1 MASRAFTTRFMITC
15 SICRS
20 STRTGARSG
29 PCSILSATLSV
40 RSRLSR
46 WVSSESVSCRL
57 MTVGR
62 SVCLREKARSCR
74 TSAAARLAFWRICI
88 RSPCST
94 SATSWRMSSRSQWPL
109 MAVRRLLKSCA
120 TPPAS
125 WPTACIFWLC
135 TNCASSVLSSV
146 ASETTARSEEAP
158 SSTVRVK
165 ATCRKTSGPSP
176 VSRAISDRPRA
187 RPFAVSARRSAM
199 GRPSP
204 SRRSA
209 MSAPGRAR
217 SPSKQTRRLVGVGEP
232 PAGLEPRQ
240 SDGQILEEMVGHE
253 AGDLGAVQRHQQQ
266 VAPAVGAGKGQ
277 RAHRLAGGGEHVH
290 PVGAQRRIGEDRVE
304 VGAALHQ
311 GGGGGVLLQ
320 HPALGVDA
328 QPGEAGVREARDRGG
343 RRAPALEA
351 PEKRAAAHAGHH
363 HPSAVLGLLHR
374 DAVQPRLA
382 GQPVAR
388 RPGGE
393 ARLRP
398 GAEGGGIGA
407 EDATLEVAD
416 HDRLAMAV
424 EAADRSRAVAR
435 HQGEEAGAKREEVAA
450 ENEERDGKRAGNDGG
465 PRPELGQ
472 RRGEQQRPRRREPRA
487 GPEVAAQGRGPCLS
501 LVLHQSARPLAS
513 GQSRPNFRVQP
524 QVFFTRRKL
533 PGGCKPSRTG
543 GAEAGDE
550 KAVAVVE
557 RTEPP
562 APLGT
567 PVGVAAGEG
576 GGAIL
581 VLAGE
586 KRAGGV
592 DEHTARPHPEG
603 GGVEDRVLQRRE
615 AVELRRG

>member
-1 MASRAFTTRFMITC
+1 MGQLRKRVLQVDDGRPQRLLAREGEELPHQRRRPVGVLPDLHQVAMLHVGHVVAHEQQVAVPVDGGQEVVEVVRHAPGELAHRLHLLALHELRLERLELGRVRDDGEKRGGAVEHGAGEGHLQEDFRPVAGQPRDLGPAEGAALRGVGQPLGDRPAEPLEEIGDV
-15 SICRS
+15 
-20 STRTGARSG
+20 RTGPGAV
-29 PCSILSATLSV
+29 A
-40 RSRLSR
+40 
-46 WVSSESVSCRL
+46 
-57 MTVGR
+57 
-62 SVCLREKARSCR
+62 EK
-74 TSAAARLAFWRICI
+74 LA
-88 RSPCST
+88 
-94 SATSWRMSSRSQWPL
+94 
-109 MAVRRLLKSCA
+109 
-120 TPPAS
+120 
-125 WPTACIFWLC
+125 
-135 TNCASSVLSSV
+135 
-146 ASETTARSEEAP
+146 
-158 SSTVRVK
+158 
-165 ATCRKTSGPSP
+165 
-176 VSRAISDRPRA
+176 
-187 RPFAVSARRSAM
+187 
-199 GRPSP
+199 
-204 SRRSA
+204 
-209 MSAPGRAR
+209 
-217 SPSKQTRRLVGVGEP
+217 RRLVGVGEP

-240 SDGQILEEMVGHE
+240 RDGQILEEMVGHE

-311 GGGGGVLLQ
+311 GGGGGVLFQ

-398 GAEGGGIGA
+398 GAAGGGVGA

-465 PRPELGQ
+465 PGPELGQ

-513 GQSRPNFRVQP
+513 GQSRPNCRVQP
-524 QVFFTRRKL
+524 
-533 PGGCKPSRTG
+533 
-543 GAEAGDE
+543 
-550 KAVAVVE
+550 
-557 RTEPP
+557 
-562 APLGT
+562 
-567 PVGVAAGEG
+567 
-576 GGAIL
+576 
-581 VLAGE
+581 
-586 KRAGGV
+586 
-592 DEHTARPHPEG
+592 
-603 GGVEDRVLQRRE
+603 
-615 AVELRRG
+615 